1 MNIPYQLLQIG
12 VFLADNGFVSILKKM
27 TVALVAL
34 VEIYHISGQ

>member
-12 VFLADNGFVSILKKM
+12 VFLADNRFVSILKKM

>member
-1 MNIPYQLLQIG
+1 MNVTYQFLQIG
-12 VFLADNGFVSILKKM
+12 IFLADDRFVSILKKM